1 MLSESERR
9 TLIEIES
16 RLADEEPAL
25 ATALVAGKPRHPVLT
40 YSLAA
45 VFAGLGVL
53 LLVLGA
59 YGPALGS
66 LGMASVVFLLR
77 GFTWR

>member
-9 TLIEIES
+9 TLIEIET
-16 RLADEEPAL
+16 RLTDEEPAL
-25 ATALVAGKPRHPVLT
+25 ATALVAGKPKHPVLV

-45 VFAGLGVL
+45 VFVALGVL
-53 LLVLGA
+53 LLLLGSF
-59 YGPALGS
+59 GPALAS
-66 LGMASVVFLLR
+66 LGSASAILLLR